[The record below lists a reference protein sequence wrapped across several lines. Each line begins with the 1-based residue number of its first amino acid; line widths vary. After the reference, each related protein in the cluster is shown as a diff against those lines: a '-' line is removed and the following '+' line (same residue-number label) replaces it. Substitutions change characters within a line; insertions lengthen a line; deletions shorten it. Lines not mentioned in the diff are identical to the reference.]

1 MDPDTDTESECEYYK
16 LARERVLGNLTGSVS
31 KSCVPGP
38 PASVVGGSS
47 SMDTR
52 GTSNSHKPSEL
63 DVKDKMGATVRWFS
77 SFDPHHRDVS
87 PESTTNAYTQ
97 QIRELER
104 LVFSGK
110 ASGVYE
116 GSRTFAIFPIGFK
129 AKTATNQHT
138 VSSGKTTRRE
148 SRRRPLVRSIPRSP
162 RSAGGQ
168 RATTGQPGTCGTA
181 PRKTAGWVGKCH
193 IPPRRWDGPA
203 KQARTYSKKRVAE
216 EMGRDV
222 FDYRVVDSRR

>member
-97 QIRELER
+97 EIRELER

-116 GSRTFAIFPIGFK
+116 GSRTFAIFPINFK
-129 AKTATNQHT
+129 AKRNKTAHGEQWENDKARGSSEAFGQKHT
-138 VSSGKTTRRE
+138 AFSEICGRATSDN
-148 SRRRPLVRSIPRSP
+148 
-162 RSAGGQ
+162 RSAWHV
-168 RATTGQPGTCGTA
+168 RHCTA
-181 PRKTAGWVGKCH
+181 EDGWLGREMPHTAETMGWSCKASTN
-193 IPPRRWDGPA
+193 I
-203 KQARTYSKKRVAE
+203 Q
-216 EMGRDV
+216 
-222 FDYRVVDSRR
+222 